1 MCYEI
6 FLICFKSFWLSSMF
20 LCHFATCVPVCYSD
34 TYMNSVPQARLECLL
49 PLLKVNC
56 LVPSFRDSYIIL
68 EEEKKKINNLEIL
81 NDILNKRETDSLLL

>member
-1 MCYEI
+1 
-6 FLICFKSFWLSSMF
+6 
-20 LCHFATCVPVCYSD
+20 
-34 TYMNSVPQARLECLL
+34 MNSVPQARLECLL